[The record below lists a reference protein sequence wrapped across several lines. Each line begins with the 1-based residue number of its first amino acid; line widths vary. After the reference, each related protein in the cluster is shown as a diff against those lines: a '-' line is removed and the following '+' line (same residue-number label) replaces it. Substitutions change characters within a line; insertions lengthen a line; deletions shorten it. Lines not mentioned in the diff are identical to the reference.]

1 MNLVFM
7 ATPEIALP
15 SLEAIKKSSHTI
27 KAVVTAPD
35 KERGRGKKITF
46 TPVKQFALDN
56 LIKVFSPAD
65 LRDPEFINEL
75 RLLDADVFVVFAF
88 RILPKEIYSMPR
100 NGSFNLHGSLLPKYR
115 GAAPIQWSIING
127 DKETGVTTFFL
138 REKVDT
144 GEIIL
149 QRKLAI
155 DECDDFGALHDKMS
169 SLASDVIMET
179 LDLIEKGE
187 ARVFKQNDSIASA
200 APKITKEIC
209 TIDWMRSAVEIQ
221 NLVRGLSPHPA
232 AFFTSH
238 GKIVKLFRT
247 RIAPADNLKP
257 GEIRLTKKTAFI
269 GCGRGA
275 LEILELQLEGKK
287 RMGTEEFLRGHSLF

>member
-15 SLEAIKKSSHTI
+15 SVEAILKSKHTI
-27 KAVVTAPD
+27 KAIVTAPD

-56 LIKVFSPAD
+56 GLKVFSPTD
-65 LRDPEFINEL
+65 LKDPEFVSEL
-75 RLLDADVFVVFAF
+75 RKLQADLFVVFAF

-100 NGSFNLHGSLLPKYR
+100 YGSFNLHGSLLPKYR

-138 REKVDT
+138 QDKVDT

-155 DECDDFGALHDKMS
+155 EEADDFGSLHDKMS
-169 SLASDVIMET
+169 LLASDVIFET
-179 LDLIEKGE
+179 LELIEKGNAE
-187 ARVFKQNDSIASA
+187 VCKQDDSIASP
-200 APKITKEIC
+200 APKITKELC
-209 TIDWMRSAVEIQ
+209 CIDWNKSAVAIQ

-232 AFFTSH
+232 AYFMNK
-238 GKIVKLFRT
+238 GKVVKLFKS
-247 RIAPADNLKP
+247 RIVRNVSLES
-257 GEIRLTKKTAFI
+257 GEISQTKKELCI
-269 GCGRGA
+269 GCSDDA

-287 RMGTEEFLRGHSLF
+287 RMGTEEFLRGHSLL